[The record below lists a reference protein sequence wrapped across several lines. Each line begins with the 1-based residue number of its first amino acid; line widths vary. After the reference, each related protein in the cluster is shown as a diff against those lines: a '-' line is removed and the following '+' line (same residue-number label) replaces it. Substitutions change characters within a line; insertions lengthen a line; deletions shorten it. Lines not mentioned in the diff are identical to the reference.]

1 MPSLIDIRRRIRSV
15 KNTRQITKAMKMVSA
30 AKLRRAQDRVIAARP
45 YAESMQRMLA
55 NVAQAVDEQSE
66 DDLSPLLARR
76 PEERIEVLVVTA
88 DRGLV
93 GGFNANVI
101 KATQTFI
108 AEHSKA
114 KIELEMI
121 GRKGRDFFRRR
132 QAAMSGEHVDLFRKV
147 VRLEDALDISNKVI
161 ERYNKAEIDA
171 VYLIVNRFKS
181 VMTAQLSV
189 ERILPLEIPKEKQ
202 QINYIFEQSPKELLA
217 ELLPRYVQSQI
228 LRAMLESAAAE
239 FAASMTAMEAASKN
253 AGEVIQKLTLNMNR
267 VRQASITREIIE
279 IVSGASALD

>member
-1 MPSLIDIRRRIRSV
+1 
-15 KNTRQITKAMKMVSA
+15 MKMVSA

-55 NVAQAVDEQSE
+55 NVAQAVDEQNE
-66 DDLSPLLARR
+66 DELSPLLARR
-76 PEERIEVLVVTA
+76 PEERIAVLVVTA

-101 KATQTFI
+101 RATQSFI
-108 AEHSKA
+108 AEKRNA
-114 KIELEMI
+114 KIELELI

-132 QAAMSGEHVDLFRKV
+132 EIVMSGEHVGLFKKV
-147 VRLEDALDISNKVI
+147 VRLEDATDISNKVI
-161 ERYNKAEIDA
+161 ERYAKAEIDA

-189 ERILPLEIPKEKQ
+189 ERILPLEVPKETER
-202 QINYIFEQSPKELLA
+202 INYIFEQSPEELLA
-217 ELLPRYVQSQI
+217 QLLPRYVQAQI
-228 LRAMLESAAAE
+228 LRALLESSAAE
-239 FAASMTAMEAASKN
+239 HAASMTAMEAASKN

-267 VRQASITREIIE
+267 VRQASITNEIIE
-279 IVSGASALD
+279 IVSGASALE

>member
-1 MPSLIDIRRRIRSV
+1 
-15 KNTRQITKAMKMVSA
+15 MVSA

-76 PEERIEVLVVTA
+76 PEERIEILVITA

-101 KATQTFI
+101 KATQGFM
-108 AEHSKA
+108 AEHRKS

-132 QAAMSGEHVDLFRKV
+132 QAAMSGEHVGLFQKV
-147 VRLEDALDISNKVI
+147 VRLEDARDIGNKVI
-161 ERYNKAEIDA
+161 ERYRKAEIDA

-189 ERILPLEIPKEKQ
+189 ERILPVEVPKEKQ
-202 QINYIFEQSPKELLA
+202 QIDYIFEQSPQELLA
-217 ELLPRYVQSQI
+217 ELLPRYVQAQI
-228 LRAMLESAAAE
+228 LRAMLESSAAE
-239 FAASMTAMEAASKN
+239 HAASMTAMEAASKN